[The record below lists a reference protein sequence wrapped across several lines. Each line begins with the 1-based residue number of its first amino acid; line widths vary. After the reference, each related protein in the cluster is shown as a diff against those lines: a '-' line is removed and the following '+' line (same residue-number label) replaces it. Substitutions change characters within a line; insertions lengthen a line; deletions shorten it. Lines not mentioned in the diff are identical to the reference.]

1 MSMAENQEKD
11 MVSNDRQDK
20 LLMETCIK
28 HLTQY
33 AAMIKMNRGAQGDES
48 IERLRKMIG
57 EMEAYW
63 GLSDRRDR
71 EDQFDK
77 TLRRAVQTRRTNQV
91 SEEQKIA
98 AVNGLYRYASEMVSA
113 QGAEAA
119 DRVKEVQSVIR
130 ELADGWD
137 VDQEWAAHLCS
148 LIGSMAGF
156 KEQQPSETREESRFF
171 KDISAVA
178 EKMGFE
184 VKGVENGLLQ
194 LYLEGSRVA
203 EVDESGSMLY
213 RPNPN
218 VFKLMDKIEA
228 WKSREE
234 NLHMQD
240 GLQM

>member
-1 MSMAENQEKD
+1 MSMAENQDKD
-11 MVSNDRQDK
+11 MDLNDRQDK
-20 LLMETCIK
+20 LLMEMCIK

-33 AAMIKMNRGAQGDES
+33 AAMIKTNRGAQGDES

-63 GLSDRRDR
+63 DLSERKDR
-71 EDQFDK
+71 EEQFDK
-77 TLRRAVQTRRTNQV
+77 TLRRAVQTGRTNRV

-119 DRVKEVQSVIR
+119 DRIKEVQSVIR

-137 VDQEWAAHLCS
+137 MDQEWAAHLCS

-156 KEQQPSETREESRFF
+156 KEQPPSETREENSFF
-171 KDISAVA
+171 RDISIVA

-184 VKGVENGLLQ
+184 VKGVEKGLLQ
-194 LYLEGSRVA
+194 LYLEGKRVA

-218 VFKLMDKIEA
+218 IFKLMDEIEA
-228 WKSREE
+228 WKGIEE

-240 GLQM
+240 GLQI

>member
-1 MSMAENQEKD
+1 MSMAENQDKD
-11 MVSNDRQDK
+11 MDLNDRQDK
-20 LLMETCIK
+20 LLMEMCIK

-33 AAMIKMNRGAQGDES
+33 AAMIKTNRGAQGDES

-71 EDQFDK
+71 EEQFDK
-77 TLRRAVQTRRTNQV
+77 TLRRAVQTGRTNRV

-119 DRVKEVQSVIR
+119 DRIKEVQSVIR

-137 VDQEWAAHLCS
+137 MDQEWAAHLCS

-156 KEQQPSETREESRFF
+156 KEQPPSETREENSFF
-171 KDISAVA
+171 RDISIVA

-184 VKGVENGLLQ
+184 VKGVEKGLLQ
-194 LYLEGSRVA
+194 LYLEGKRVA

-218 VFKLMDKIEA
+218 IFKLMDEIEA
-228 WKSREE
+228 WKGIEE

>member
-1 MSMAENQEKD
+1 MVEKQEKTTA
-11 MVSNDRQDK
+11 SNDRQDK
-20 LLMETCIK
+20 LLMEMCIK

-33 AAMIKMNRGAQGDES
+33 AAMLKMNQGAQSDES
-48 IERLRKMIG
+48 IGRLRKVIG
-57 EMEAYW
+57 ELEAYW
-63 GLSDRRDR
+63 NLSDRKGLV
-71 EDQFDK
+71 EQFDK
-77 TLRRAVQTRRTNQV
+77 TLRRAVQTGRTNWV

-98 AVNGLYRYASEMVSA
+98 AVNGLYRYASEIISA

-137 VDQEWAAHLCS
+137 MNKEWAAHLCS
-148 LIGSMAGF
+148 IIGTMAGN

-171 KDISAVA
+171 KDISTVA

-184 VKGVENGLLQ
+184 VKGVKNGLLQ

-203 EVDESGSMLY
+203 QVDESGSLLY
-213 RPNPN
+213 HPYPK
-218 VFKLMDKIEA
+218 VFKLMDEIEA
-228 WKSREE
+228 WKGREE
-234 NLHMQD
+234 NLQMQD

>member
-1 MSMAENQEKD
+1 

-20 LLMETCIK
+20 LLMEMCIK

-48 IERLRKMIG
+48 IERLKKMIG

-71 EDQFDK
+71 EEQFDK

-119 DRVKEVQSVIR
+119 YRVKEVQAVIR

-137 VDQEWAAHLCS
+137 MDKAWAAHLCS
-148 LIGSMAGF
+148 LIGSMAGY
-156 KEQQPSETREESRFF
+156 KEPQPSETREESRFF
-171 KDISAVA
+171 KDISTVA

-203 EVDESGSMLY
+203 KVDESGSMLY

-218 VFKLMDKIEA
+218 VFKLMDEIEA
-228 WKSREE
+228 WKGREE

>member
-11 MVSNDRQDK
+11 MVSNDKQDK

-33 AAMIKMNRGAQGDES
+33 AAMIKMNQGEQSDES
-48 IERLRKMIG
+48 IGRLRKMIG

-63 GLSDRRDR
+63 DLSDRKDR
-71 EDQFDK
+71 EVQFDK
-77 TLRRAVQTRRTNQV
+77 MLQRAVQTGRTNRV

-113 QGAEAA
+113 QDAEAA

-130 ELADGWD
+130 ELADDWD
-137 VDQEWAAHLCS
+137 MDKEWANHLCS
-148 LIGSMAGF
+148 IIGSMAGY
-156 KEQQPSETREESRFF
+156 KEQLPSETREESRFF

-184 VKGVENGLLQ
+184 VKGVEKGLLQ
-194 LYLEGSRVA
+194 LYLEGKRVA

-218 VFKLMDKIEA
+218 VFKLMDEIEA
-228 WKSREE
+228 WKGREE

>member
-1 MSMAENQEKD
+1 M
-11 MVSNDRQDK
+11 
-20 LLMETCIK
+20 
-28 HLTQY
+28 
-33 AAMIKMNRGAQGDES
+33 
-48 IERLRKMIG
+48 
-57 EMEAYW
+57 
-63 GLSDRRDR
+63 GLSDRRAR
-71 EDQFDK
+71 EEQFDK
-77 TLRRAVQTRRTNQV
+77 TLRRAVQTGRTNRV
-91 SEEQKIA
+91 LEEQKIA

-119 DRVKEVQSVIR
+119 DRVKEVQAVIR
-130 ELADGWD
+130 ELADDWD
-137 VDQEWAAHLCS
+137 MDKEWADHLCS
-148 LIGSMAGF
+148 IIGSMSGY
-156 KEQQPSETREESRFF
+156 KEQSPSETREESRFF

-203 EVDESGSMLY
+203 KVDESGSMLH

-218 VFKLMDKIEA
+218 VFKLMDEIEA
-228 WKSREE
+228 WKDREE

>member
-1 MSMAENQEKD
+1 MI
-11 MVSNDRQDK
+11 SNDRQDK

-33 AAMIKMNRGAQGDES
+33 AAMIKTNQGAQSDES
-48 IERLRKMIG
+48 IGRLRKMIG

-63 GLSDRRDR
+63 NLNNKKDR
-71 EDQFDK
+71 EEQFDK
-77 TLRRAVQTRRTNQV
+77 TLRRAVQTGRTNRV

-119 DRVKEVQSVIR
+119 DRVKEVQAVIK

-137 VDQEWAAHLCS
+137 MDKVWAAHLCF
-148 LIGSMAGF
+148 LIGSMAGY
-156 KEQQPSETREESRFF
+156 KEPPPSETREESRFF

-203 EVDESGSMLY
+203 KVDESGSMLY

-218 VFKLMDKIEA
+218 VFKLMDEIEA
-228 WKSREE
+228 WKDREE

-240 GLQM
+240 GFQM

>member
-1 MSMAENQEKD
+1 
-11 MVSNDRQDK
+11 
-20 LLMETCIK
+20 METCIK

-33 AAMIKMNRGAQGDES
+33 AAMIKTNQGAQSDES
-48 IERLRKMIG
+48 IGRLRKMIG

-63 GLSDRRDR
+63 NLNNKKDR
-71 EDQFDK
+71 EEQFDK
-77 TLRRAVQTRRTNQV
+77 TLRRAVQTGRTNRV

-119 DRVKEVQSVIR
+119 DRVKEVQAVIK

-137 VDQEWAAHLCS
+137 MDKVWAAHLCF
-148 LIGSMAGF
+148 LIGSMAGY
-156 KEQQPSETREESRFF
+156 KEPPPSETREESRFF

-184 VKGVENGLLQ
+184 VKAVENGWLQ

-203 EVDESGSMLY
+203 EVNESGSMVY

-218 VFKLMDKIEA
+218 VFKLMDEIEA

>member
-1 MSMAENQEKD
+1 MSMAEKQEKD
-11 MVSNDRQDK
+11 MVLSDRQDK
-20 LLMETCIK
+20 LLMEICIK
-28 HLTQY
+28 YLTQY
-33 AAMIKMNRGAQGDES
+33 AAMIKISRGAQGDES
-48 IERLRKMIG
+48 IGQLKKMIR

-71 EDQFDK
+71 EEQFDK

-130 ELADGWD
+130 ELADDWD
-137 VDQEWAAHLCS
+137 MDKEWAYHLCS
-148 LIGSMAGF
+148 LIGSMAGY
-156 KEQQPSETREESRFF
+156 KEQPPSETREESRFF

-184 VKGVENGLLQ
+184 VKGVKNGLLQ
-194 LYLEGSRVA
+194 LYLEGSRV
-203 EVDESGSMLY
+203 G
-213 RPNPN
+213 R
-218 VFKLMDKIEA
+218 I
-228 WKSREE
+228 
-234 NLHMQD
+234 
-240 GLQM
+240 

>member
-1 MSMAENQEKD
+1 
-11 MVSNDRQDK
+11 
-20 LLMETCIK
+20 METCIK

-33 AAMIKMNRGAQGDES
+33 AAMIKTNQGAQSDES
-48 IERLRKMIG
+48 IGRLRKMIG

-63 GLSDRRDR
+63 NLNNKKDR
-71 EDQFDK
+71 EEQFDK
-77 TLRRAVQTRRTNQV
+77 TLRRAVQTGRTNRV

-119 DRVKEVQSVIR
+119 DRVKEVQAVIK

-137 VDQEWAAHLCS
+137 MDKVWAAHLCF
-148 LIGSMAGF
+148 LIGSMAGY
-156 KEQQPSETREESRFF
+156 KEPPPSETREASRFF

-194 LYLEGSRVA
+194 LYLEGSRAA
-203 EVDESGSMLY
+203 EVNESGSMVY

-218 VFKLMDKIEA
+218 VFKLMDEIEA

>member
-33 AAMIKMNRGAQGDES
+33 AARIKMNRGAQGDES

-71 EDQFDK
+71 EDQFYK

>member
-1 MSMAENQEKD
+1 MA
-11 MVSNDRQDK
+11 SNDRQDK

-28 HLTQY
+28 HLIQY
-33 AAMIKMNRGAQGDES
+33 AATIKISRGAQGDES
-48 IERLRKMIG
+48 IGRLRKIIG

-63 GLSDRRDR
+63 DLSERKDR
-71 EDQFDK
+71 EEQFDK

-130 ELADGWD
+130 ELADDWD
-137 VDQEWAAHLCS
+137 MDKEWAYHLCS
-148 LIGSMAGF
+148 LIGSMAGY
-156 KEQQPSETREESRFF
+156 KEQPPSETREESRFF

-184 VKGVENGLLQ
+184 VKGVEKGLLQ
-194 LYLEGSRVA
+194 LYLEGKRVA

-218 VFKLMDKIEA
+218 VFKLMDEIEA
-228 WKSREE
+228 WKGRKE

>member
-1 MSMAENQEKD
+1 
-11 MVSNDRQDK
+11 
-20 LLMETCIK
+20 METCIK

-33 AAMIKMNRGAQGDES
+33 AAMIKTNQGAQSDES
-48 IERLRKMIG
+48 IGRLRKMIG

-63 GLSDRRDR
+63 NLNNKKDR
-71 EDQFDK
+71 EEQFDK
-77 TLRRAVQTRRTNQV
+77 TLRRAVQTGRTNRV

-119 DRVKEVQSVIR
+119 DRVKEVQAVIK

-137 VDQEWAAHLCS
+137 MDKVWAAHLCF
-148 LIGSMAGF
+148 LIGSMAGY
-156 KEQQPSETREESRFF
+156 KEPPPSETREESRFF

-203 EVDESGSMLY
+203 EVNESGSMVY

-218 VFKLMDKIEA
+218 VFKLMDEIEA
-228 WKSREE
+228 WKGRKE

>member
-1 MSMAENQEKD
+1 

-203 EVDESGSMLY
+203 KVDESGSMLY

-218 VFKLMDKIEA
+218 VFKLMDEIEA
-228 WKSREE
+228 WKDREE

-240 GLQM
+240 GFQM